1 MARFDVYALNGVGP
15 LVVDIQAD
23 ILSRLDSRVVVPL
36 LPAEQAGS
44 QAMSRLVPP
53 IKLNGI
59 EYRLMTPELSG
70 IPAAYLKS
78 SIGTV
83 ADQHHVIVD
92 AVDFLLQGF

>member
-1 MARFDVYALNGVGP
+1 MARFDVYALKGVGP

-23 ILSRLDSRVVVPL
+23 ILSRLDSRVVPL
-36 LPAEQAGS
+36 LPTDQAGS
-44 QAMSRLVPP
+44 QAMPRLVPP